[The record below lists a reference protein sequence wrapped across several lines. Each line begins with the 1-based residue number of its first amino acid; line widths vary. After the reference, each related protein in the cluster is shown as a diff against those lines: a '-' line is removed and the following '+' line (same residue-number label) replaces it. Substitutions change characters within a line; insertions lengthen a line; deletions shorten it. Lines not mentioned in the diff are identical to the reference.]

1 MLEIRNKCPPY
12 FVQAEVRKLLMYL
25 TVSKRLISFIS
36 FIPSQPVSI
45 CHFEFLFQFTSLTLL
60 TYYVIKDKFLL
71 RLDWNKITRKPPW
84 PPNISR
90 NLKQYNTCNQ
100 RLWAVFLQQ
109 P

>member
-45 CHFEFLFQFTSLTLL
+45 CQLNLTN
-60 TYYVIKDKFLL
+60 L
-71 RLDWNKITRKPPW
+71 RLEVKVFSVHSL
-84 PPNISR
+84 SR
-90 NLKQYNTCNQ
+90 Q
-100 RLWAVFLQQ
+100 ASF
-109 P
+109 